1 MTKKTQT
8 YAGAIA
14 EMEEIISQMESGEL
28 EIDDLSDK
36 VKKATDLIRFCRTK
50 LKQTERTVTDILE
63 DDAPQE

>member
-14 EMEEIISQMESGEL
+14 EMEEIISQIESGEL

-63 DDAPQE
+63 EDAPQE